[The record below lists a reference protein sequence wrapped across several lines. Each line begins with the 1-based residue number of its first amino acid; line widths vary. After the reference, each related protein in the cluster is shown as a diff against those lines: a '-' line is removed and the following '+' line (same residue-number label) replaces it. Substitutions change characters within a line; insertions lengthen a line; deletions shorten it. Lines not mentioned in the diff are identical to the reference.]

1 MAIQWFPGHMNRA
14 KRALQEL
21 SEEIDIVIE
30 LLDARAP
37 FSSCNPLIQNIIRFK
52 RKIRILNKSDL
63 ADPEISKV
71 WLDYFSQQENTI
83 AILGDKD
90 NKKQRD
96 KIIRLCKELAP
107 ARGTSFEKPLRVMIT
122 GIPNVGKST
131 LINQL
136 VGKKAAKTGDVPAVT
151 KANQRLY
158 VNDTFVI
165 FDTPGMMWQ
174 KIRYPQ
180 IGYNLAI
187 CNSIGRNALD
197 EELVALYLVE
207 FLQRSIY
214 QESFAARY
222 KLKPEHLALHYD
234 KLLDVLA
241 NKRGCI
247 MTGGVI
253 DRQKI
258 SEIVIQDFRD
268 GKIGK
273 ISLETPE
280 LWDKWISEFVEE
292 EEQSTEEEET
302 HVNPEYE
309 YNEEEQKTTRP
320 NRKGEK
326 N

>member
-14 KRALQEL
+14 KKDLQDL
-21 SEEIDIVIE
+21 VTEIDIVIE

-37 FSSCNPLIQNIIRFK
+37 LSSCNPLIQNIIKHK
-52 RKIRILNKSDL
+52 RTIRILNKSDL
-63 ADPEISKV
+63 ADSDTNKI
-71 WLDYFSQQENTI
+71 WLEYFSNQSNTT
-83 AILGDKD
+83 AILGDKE
-90 NKKQRD
+90 NKKQRE
-96 KIIRLCKELAP
+96 KIIRMCKELAP

-136 VGKKAAKTGDVPAVT
+136 IGKKSAKTGDIPAVT

-158 VNDTFVI
+158 LNDTFVI

-197 EELVALYLVE
+197 EELVALYLIE
-207 FLQRSIY
+207 FLQNSPY
-214 QESFAARY
+214 QTEFAARY
-222 KLKPEHLALHYD
+222 KLKPEHLKLVPE
-234 KLLDVLA
+234 KLLETLA
-241 NKRGCI
+241 NKRGC
-247 MTGGVI
+247 MMAGGFI

-258 SEIVIQDFRD
+258 SEIVIQDFRA
-268 GKIGK
+268 GKMGK

-280 LWDKWISEFVEE
+280 LWDKWMSEFIK
-292 EEQSTEEEET
+292 EEQTETDKEEVKT
-302 HVNPEYE
+302 
-309 YNEEEQKTTRP
+309 NE
-320 NRKGEK
+320 
-326 N
+326 

>member
-14 KRALQEL
+14 KKDLQDL
-21 SEEIDIVIE
+21 VTEIDIVIE

-37 FSSCNPLIQNIIRFK
+37 LSSCNPLIQNIIKHK
-52 RKIRILNKSDL
+52 RTIRILNKSDL
-63 ADPEISKV
+63 ADSDTNKI
-71 WLDYFSQQENTI
+71 WLEYFSNQSNTT
-83 AILGDKD
+83 AILGDKE
-90 NKKQRD
+90 NKKQRE
-96 KIIRLCKELAP
+96 KIIRMCKELAP

-136 VGKKAAKTGDVPAVT
+136 IGKKSAKTGDIPAVT

-158 VNDTFVI
+158 LNDTFVI

-197 EELVALYLVE
+197 EELVALYLIE
-207 FLQRSIY
+207 FLQNSPY
-214 QESFAARY
+214 QTEFAARY
-222 KLKPEHLALHYD
+222 KLKPEHLELVPE
-234 KLLDVLA
+234 KLLETLA
-241 NKRGCI
+241 NKRGC
-247 MTGGVI
+247 MMAGGFI

-258 SEIVIQDFRD
+258 SEIVIQDFRA
-268 GKIGK
+268 GKMGK

-280 LWDKWISEFVEE
+280 LWDKWMSEFIK
-292 EEQSTEEEET
+292 EEQTETDKEEVKT
-302 HVNPEYE
+302 
-309 YNEEEQKTTRP
+309 NE
-320 NRKGEK
+320 
-326 N
+326 

>member
-1 MAIQWFPGHMNRA
+1 MTIQWFPGHMNRA
-14 KRALQEL
+14 KKDLQEL
-21 SEEIDIVIE
+21 SQEIDVVIE

-37 FSSCNPLIQNIIRFK
+37 LSSCNPLIQNIIRFK
-52 RKIRILNKSDL
+52 RTIRILNKSDL
-63 ADPEISKV
+63 ANAESSQT
-71 WLDYFSQQENTI
+71 WLDYFARQDNTL

-90 NKKQRD
+90 NKKQRE

-107 ARGTSFEKPLRVMIT
+107 ARGSSFEKPLRVMIT

-136 VGKKAAKTGDVPAVT
+136 IGKKSAKTGDIPAVT

-197 EELVALYLVE
+197 EEILALYLLE
-207 FLQRSIY
+207 FLQKSNY
-214 QESFAARY
+214 HEAFCARY
-222 KLKPEHLALHYD
+222 RLKPEHLKLDAD
-234 KLLDVLA
+234 RLLDLLA
-241 NKRGCI
+241 TKRGCI
-247 MTGGVI
+247 MSGGII

-258 SEIVIQDFRD
+258 SESVIQDFRS
-268 GKIGK
+268 GKIGR
-273 ISLETPE
+273 ITLETPE
-280 LWDKWISEFVEE
+280 LWEQWIDEFTA
-292 EEQSTEEEET
+292 EEQRQIDK
-302 HVNPEYE
+302 
-309 YNEEEQKTTRP
+309 EEQK
-320 NRKGEK
+320 ND
-326 N
+326 